1 MHSILVIGAGSIGER
16 HLRCFLNT
24 GRARVTACDTDPVL
38 LQTIAKTYHAPV
50 ATDWQQAI
58 ASGQFGAVVVCTPA
72 PFHVPMATQA
82 LQRGLDVLIEKPLS
96 QSLAGVADLIA
107 LRDATR
113 RRAVVAYVLHV
124 YPLLTQAREFLQAG
138 ELGPVLHATCTSG
151 QYFPGG
157 RPAHAVPY
165 AKTYYR
171 DRRTGGGAIQDAL
184 THTANW
190 MESVLGPT
198 DSVLCDC
205 AHQALPE
212 VTVED
217 TVNLSAR
224 HGRVLVNYTLNQ
236 FQAPNESTLQFNT
249 ARGSVKIELHHRR
262 WGSFRLGDKDWTWHE
277 VPAADRDAPFQSQAN
292 RFLDL
297 IEGKSA
303 PMCSLEAALQTL
315 RFNLSAIASAET
327 GARVHCATVPDCLQN
342 PPNP

>member
-16 HLRCFLNT
+16 HLRCFLQT
-24 GRARVTACDTDPVL
+24 GRARATACDTNPAL
-38 LQTIAKTYHAPV
+38 LETIAKTYQADV
-50 ATDWQQAI
+50 TADWQQAA
-58 ASGQFGAVVVCTPA
+58 ASGKFGAAVICTPA
-72 PFHVPMATQA
+72 PFHVPMATHL
-82 LQRGLDVLIEKPLS
+82 LQRGMDVLIEKPLS
-96 QSLAGVADLIA
+96 QSLAGVSELIA
-107 LRDATR
+107 LRDSTR

-124 YPLLTQAREFLQAG
+124 YPLLSQARDFLQSG
-138 ELGPVLHATCTSG
+138 ELGPVLHATSTSG

-157 RPAHAVPY
+157 RPAHAVHY
-165 AKTYYR
+165 SKTYYR

-217 TVNLSAR
+217 TVNVSAR
-224 HGRVLVNYTLNQ
+224 HGNVLVNYTLNQ

-249 ARGSVKIELHHRR
+249 AKGSVKIEVHHRR
-262 WGSFRLGDKDWTWHE
+262 WGVFRLGDKDWTWHA
-277 VPAADRDAPFQSQAN
+277 VPPADRDGPFLSQAN

-297 IEGKSA
+297 LEGKPA
-303 PMCSLEAALQTL
+303 AMCSLEAALQTL
-315 RFNLSAIASAET
+315 RFNLSAIASAES
-327 GARVHCATVPDCLQN
+327 GARVHCNSVPG
-342 PPNP
+342 

>member
-16 HLRCFLNT
+16 HLRCFQAT
-24 GRARVTACDTDPVL
+24 GRTRVTACDTDPAL
-38 LQTIAKTYHAPV
+38 LQTIAKTYGTDV
-50 ATDWQQAI
+50 TTDWRQAV
-58 ASGQFGAVVVCTPA
+58 AGGKFGAAVICTPA
-72 PFHVPMATQA
+72 PFHVPMATDL
-82 LQRGLDVLIEKPLS
+82 LQRGMDVLIEKPLS
-96 QSLAGVADLIA
+96 HSLDGVSELIA
-107 LRDATR
+107 VRDTTR

-124 YPLLTQAREFLQAG
+124 YPLLAQAREFLQSG

-157 RPAHAVPY
+157 RPAHAVHY

-198 DSVLCDC
+198 ESVLCDC

-224 HGRVLVNYTLNQ
+224 HGNTLVNYTLNQ

-249 ARGSVKIELHHRR
+249 AKGSVKIELHHRR
-262 WGSFRLGDKDWTWHE
+262 WGWFRLGDKDWTWHE
-277 VPAADRDAPFQSQAN
+277 VPAGDRDTPFLNQAN

-297 IEGKSA
+297 IEGKPA
-303 PMCSLEAALQTL
+303 AMCSLEAALQTL
-315 RFNLSAIASAET
+315 RFNLAAIASSESGT
-327 GARVHCATVPDCLQN
+327 RVKCGTR
-342 PPNP
+342 PN